1 MQPEMS
7 SLLSPASAQALEVSS
22 LLALI
27 GELAATDLG
36 RARAVGLEPYRD
48 ESTLTRHRA
57 RFEEA
62 SRLVGTS
69 GRLVPSFDAPVGDLL
84 ERLGDPSRS
93 SDLVG
98 LDLVRLADLVRA
110 SHAVVERILSADP
123 ACPAF
128 GQVATSLPSVL
139 PLLERIA
146 KTLDRR
152 GDVREDASP
161 LLSELRRRIRTTR
174 DRLYRELSDYLQTN
188 RDEFTEETIPMRG
201 GRLVL
206 VLSSGSKG
214 RVSGLTHG
222 RSGSGKSFY
231 FEPLATV
238 ETNNTLQQSV
248 EDEEAE
254 KARILRELVGE
265 ARRALPAL
273 EEHAAF
279 VGELDL
285 QQAAVRFA
293 ELSEGRLAELV
304 PAGRLNLSAARHPLL
319 VPELADLRATALGFA
334 GHRVAAVPLSLEL
347 DETERCLVVTGPN
360 AGGKTVA
367 LKTVGLL
374 TVAHLCGLPVP
385 AEIGTRLPFLRSLVA
400 TIGDEQDLL
409 ADRSTFSGR
418 LIRLKE
424 AWELASPDSLILI
437 DELGSGTDPAEGAAL
452 AVSLLEGLV
461 EKGSL
466 ALLTTHLTPLAAA
479 ALELPGAFCA
489 AMEFASDSGRPTYR
503 MLPGPPGGSEALALA
518 RRLGLPREWL
528 DRAEE
533 RLGTEHR
540 DLRRVIAEVERVR
553 HDLSHALARAEREAA
568 LAEASRR
575 RLESEHAELEDER
588 RTLSKKLK
596 AELDTFR
603 QTAQKRLRE
612 ETERLRAELESGRKK
627 GIESEAVARVF
638 AEAPSFVELA
648 DEAAEE
654 GPVSVGGPVRHRTL
668 GWEGVLES
676 LERDRAEVAVRGKRL
691 RCKPDELVGVAPAKK
706 PGPAK
711 PSALRPERKP
721 ERGGGN
727 DLVGPDAG
735 ARELLLIGQRV
746 EPALEILDGY
756 LDRAILGGREEV
768 RVVHGHGS
776 GQLKKAVRDHLRR
789 HRAVATFR
797 PGEPN
802 EGGDGATV
810 VALKG

>member
-1 MQPEMS
+1 MQPDTA
-7 SLLSPASAQALEVSS
+7 SLLSPASAQALEVAS

-36 RARAVGLEPYRD
+36 RARAVALEPYRD
-48 ESTLTRHRA
+48 EPALRSHRS

-69 GRLVPSFDAPVGDLL
+69 GRLVPGFDAPVGDLL
-84 ERLGDPSRS
+84 DRLGDPSRS

-110 SHAVVERILSADP
+110 SHAAVDRIAAADP

-128 GQVATSLPSVL
+128 GQIATSLPSVL

-174 DRLYRELSDYLQTN
+174 DRLYRELSDYLQSN

-304 PAGRLNLSAARHPLL
+304 PPGRLNLSAARHPLL
-319 VPELADLRATALGFA
+319 VPGLADLRATALGFA
-334 GHRVAAVPLSLEL
+334 GHRGTAVPLTLEL

-461 EKGSL
+461 EKGAL

-503 MLPGPPGGSEALALA
+503 LLPGPPGGSEALALA

-553 HDLSHALARAEREAA
+553 HDLSYALARAEREAA

-588 RTLSKKLK
+588 RALAKKLR

-612 ETERLRAELESGRKK
+612 ETDRLRAELESGRKK
-627 GIESEAVARVF
+627 GIESVVVARVF
-638 AEAPSFVELA
+638 ADPPAFFE
-648 DEAAEE
+648 EAAEE
-654 GPVSVGGPVRHRTL
+654 EEGPIRVGGPVRHRTL
-668 GWEGVLES
+668 GWEGVLDS
-676 LERDRAEVAVRGKRL
+676 LERERAEVTVRGKRL
-691 RCKPDELVGVAPAKK
+691 RCKVEELVGVVSAKK
-706 PGPAK
+706 PSGPAK

-721 ERGGGN
+721 ERGGN

-789 HRAVATFR
+789 HRAVASFR

>member
-1 MQPEMS
+1 MTVES
-7 SLLSPASAQALEVSS
+7 SPLLSPASAHALEVPS

-36 RARAVGLEPYRD
+36 RARAAGLTPYRD
-48 ESTLTRHRA
+48 EPALVAHRA
-57 RFEEA
+57 RFEEVA
-62 SRLVGTS
+62 RLLGAS

-84 ERLGDPSRS
+84 DRLGDPSLS
-93 SDLVG
+93 SALVG
-98 LDLVRLADLVRA
+98 QDLVRLADLIRT
-110 SHAVVERILSADP
+110 SHAAVDRIATADP
-123 ACPAF
+123 ACPALHAF
-128 GQVATSLPSVL
+128 GSSLPSVL
-139 PLLERIA
+139 PLLERIG

-174 DRLYRELSDYLQTN
+174 DRLYRDLSDFLQAN

-248 EDEEAE
+248 EDEDAE
-254 KARILRELVGE
+254 KARILRELVEE

-273 EEHAAF
+273 EQHADF
-279 VGELDL
+279 VAELDL
-285 QQAAVRFA
+285 QQAAARYA
-293 ELSEGRLAELV
+293 ELSEGRLAELA

-319 VPELADLRATALGFA
+319 IAELADLRATALGSA
-334 GHRVAAVPLSLEL
+334 GHRGAAVPLSLAL
-347 DETERCLVVTGPN
+347 DENERCLVVTGPN

-385 AEIGTRLPFLRSLVA
+385 AEVGTRLPFLRALVA

-424 AWELASPDSLILI
+424 AWEVAGPASLILI

-461 EKGSL
+461 EKGAL

-518 RRLGLPREWL
+518 RRLGLPKEWL

-553 HDLSHALARAEREAA
+553 HDLSHALAHAEREAA

-588 RTLSKKLK
+588 RTLGKKLK

-612 ETERLRAELESGRKK
+612 ETERLRAELEAGRKK

-638 AEAPSFVELA
+638 AEAPSFLTEPEELA
-648 DEAAEE
+648 E
-654 GPVSVGGPVRHRTL
+654 GPVRVGGPVRHRTL
-668 GWEGVLES
+668 GWEGVLET
-676 LERDRAEVAVRGKRL
+676 LDRDRAEVTVRGKKL
-691 RCKPDELVGVAPAKK
+691 RCKLEELVGVVPGKSSRPAPK
-706 PGPAK
+706 
-711 PSALRPERKP
+711 PERKP
-721 ERGGGN
+721 ERSGAG
-727 DLVGPDAG
+727 DLTGPEVG

-746 EPALEILDGY
+746 EPALEMLDNY
-756 LDRAILGGREEV
+756 LDRAILGGREEL

-776 GQLKKAVRDHLRR
+776 GQLKRAVRDHLRR
-789 HRAVATFR
+789 HRAVASFR
-797 PGEPN
+797 AGEPN

>member
-1 MQPEMS
+1 MNQP
-7 SLLSPASAQALEVSS
+7 LLSPASAHALEVPS
-22 LLALI
+22 LLALVA
-27 GELAATDLG
+27 ELAATDLG
-36 RARAVGLEPYRD
+36 RDRALGLEPYGD
-48 ESTLTRHRA
+48 ESQLRAHRA
-57 RFEEA
+57 RFEEVW
-62 SRLVGTS
+62 RLLGVS
-69 GRLVPSFDAPVGDLL
+69 GRLVPGFDAPLGELL
-84 ERLGDPSRS
+84 DRLGDPSRS

-110 SHAVVERILSADP
+110 SQSAAERITTADP
-123 ACPAF
+123 ACPAL
-128 GQVATSLPSVL
+128 AEIAASLPSVA
-139 PLLERIA
+139 PLVERIG

-174 DRLYRELSDYLQTN
+174 DRLYRELGDFLQAN
-188 RDEFTEETIPMRG
+188 RDEFSEETIPMRG

-206 VLSSGSKG
+206 VLASGSKG

-231 FEPLATV
+231 FEPIATV

-254 KARILRELVGE
+254 KARILRELVE
-265 ARRALPAL
+265 LARHSLPAL
-273 EEHAAF
+273 EDHAAF

-285 QQAAVRFA
+285 QQAAARFA

-319 VPELADLRATALGFA
+319 VPELADLRATALGSA
-334 GHRVAAVPLSLEL
+334 GHRGAAVPLSLDL
-347 DETERCLVVTGPN
+347 GDTERCLVVTGPN

-424 AWELASPDSLILI
+424 AWELAGPESLILI

-452 AVSLLEGLV
+452 AVSLLEGLL
-461 EKGSL
+461 EKGGL

-489 AMEFASDSGRPTYR
+489 AMEFASGSGRPTYR
-503 MLPGPPGGSEALALA
+503 LLPGPPGGSEALALA
-518 RRLGLPREWL
+518 RRLGLPEEWL
-528 DRAEE
+528 DRAEA

-553 HDLSHALARAEREAA
+553 HDLSHALARAERDAA
-568 LAEASRR
+568 LVEASRR
-575 RLESEHAELEDER
+575 RLEDEHAELEDER
-588 RTLSKKLK
+588 RQLAKKLK
-596 AELDTFR
+596 AEFDTFR
-603 QTAQKRLRE
+603 QTAQKRLRD
-612 ETERLRAELESGRKK
+612 ETERLRSEFEAGKRKGLET
-627 GIESEAVARVF
+627 EAVARVF
-638 AEAPSFVELA
+638 AEVPSFVELA
-648 DEAAEE
+648 EEEPEE
-654 GPVSVGGPVRHRTL
+654 GPLRVGGPVRHRQL

-676 LERDRAEVAVRGKRL
+676 LERDRAEVTVRGKRL
-691 RCKPDELVGVAPAKK
+691 RCKVDELVGILPTKK
-706 PGPAK
+706 PAP
-711 PSALRPERKP
+711 KP
-721 ERGGGN
+721 EKKAAAKTS
-727 DLVGPDAG
+727 DLHGPDTG
-735 ARELLLIGQRV
+735 AKELLLIGQRV
-746 EPALEILDGY
+746 EPALAILDGY
-756 LDRAILGGREEV
+756 LDRALLGGREEV
-768 RVVHGHGS
+768 RIVHGHGS

-789 HRAVATFR
+789 HRAVETFR
-797 PGEPN
+797 GGEPN

-810 VALKG
+810 VVLRG